1 MFSLIANP
9 ILERQPR
16 SFLLAIG
23 LVIISASVMLIA
35 FTSQITMIAMEH
47 DLGRFWRTTYDIL
60 VRPSGERSEI
70 EEQYGLVE
78 ANHLSGIWGGITFE
92 QYEAIKAIP
101 GVEVA
106 APLAMLG
113 YVQEIVSAD
122 VVDQLHEPGV
132 YTLKMSLRIED
143 RSGLY
148 ETIPRKPVYY
158 YYIGS
163 DVGSNVTLYDAN
175 RLFANPVRPPFSHLE
190 FPFLV
195 AGIDPVQEAALV
207 GLHQAMV
214 EGDYL
219 TGSESLVT
227 RPRFQAS
234 GGPAT
239 EIDAPI
245 LINATTYTSITQLAE
260 LRYLEL
266 SDDVFTLADIQDR
279 GGTTY
284 LETLPADTIAVQEL
298 SSADLYHILIE
309 GLRERGFSHSFAVDL
324 PGRMTYRPA
333 TYILPDNEL
342 VLEIMLPEEGQ
353 GYLIWPAYRSTHIGQ
368 PLWFDTA
375 FRPVIRGIFDIE
387 RIPQPEAVR
396 RIPLETYFPPVAILR
411 YDEQGQPVELPRV
424 LRPTL
429 NPAGYIQNPPLV
441 LTTLEAA
448 QLIKGN
454 ETISAIRVRVALEG
468 CSGDYL
474 TCPLTLQ
481 NQRKIETIAGEI
493 ARLTGL
499 DVDIMVGSSPTRIL
513 VHVPGVGYVEE
524 QWIQKNVTATYQERV
539 QTGHLILL
547 AALLG
552 IGGLFVLDLAWAE
565 VVARRRTIALQ
576 KALGW
581 RSSTV
586 FAQVLGH
593 LLLVSTLAA
602 ILGALAAWGVTGLLG
617 WQPPPMRLL
626 AGVPLL
632 VVLLSLL
639 GSLYPAW
646 LAARTPPVIGLQQG
660 NIRPTTRNRPGSS
673 FLPLPS
679 AFFLLAWRGLAR
691 RWSRS
696 ALGALTAALSAAL
709 LVLMLGV
716 TVDRQGVMS
725 GTLLG
730 EFILVRIE
738 GYHYAIVG
746 IGFGLAALSLAN
758 SLLAGVLERRREI
771 GVLKAVGWRTPTVAR
786 LFILEGAL
794 LGVLGGVA
802 GAALGLVTFVGLYET
817 ISPSLGWIGL
827 VGVLTPVI
835 VGALA
840 ATYPARV
847 AARVPP
853 AEAVRYE

>member
-1 MFSLIANP
+1 MALKIM
-9 ILERQPR
+9 
-16 SFLLAIG
+16 LAP
-23 LVIISASVMLIA
+23 
-35 FTSQITMIAMEH
+35 EE
-47 DLGRFWRTTYDIL
+47 
-60 VRPSGERSEI
+60 PSG
-70 EEQYGLVE
+70 
-78 ANHLSGIWGGITFE
+78 LSWE
-92 QYEAIKAIP
+92 W
-101 GVEVA
+101 
-106 APLAMLG
+106 
-113 YVQEIVSAD
+113 D
-122 VVDQLHEPGV
+122 W
-132 YTLKMSLRIED
+132 
-143 RSGLY
+143 
-148 ETIPRKPVYY
+148 
-158 YYIGS
+158 
-163 DVGSNVTLYDAN
+163 
-175 RLFANPVRPPFSHLE
+175 
-190 FPFLV
+190 
-195 AGIDPVQEAALV
+195 
-207 GLHQAMV
+207 
-214 EGDYL
+214 
-219 TGSESLVT
+219 
-227 RPRFQAS
+227 
-234 GGPAT
+234 
-239 EIDAPI
+239 
-245 LINATTYTSITQLAE
+245 
-260 LRYLEL
+260 
-266 SDDVFTLADIQDR
+266 
-279 GGTTY
+279 
-284 LETLPADTIAVQEL
+284 LP
-298 SSADLYHILIE
+298 
-309 GLRERGFSHSFAVDL
+309 
-324 PGRMTYRPA
+324 
-333 TYILPDNEL
+333 
-342 VLEIMLPEEGQ
+342 
-353 GYLIWPAYRSTHIGQ
+353 YRSTQGQ
-368 PLWFDTA
+368 RFDSP
-375 FRPVIRGIFDIE
+375 FRLNAKGAFDISY
-387 RIPQPEAVR
+387 IPEPDDVNR
-396 RIPLETYFPPVAILR
+396 VPLETYFPPIAILR
-411 YDEQGQPVELPRV
+411 YDESGNPVEPRV
-424 LRPTL
+424 LYPTL
-429 NPAGYIQNPPLV
+429 NPAGYVQPPPLV

-448 QLIKGN
+448 YVLR
-454 ETISAIRVRVALEG
+454 EEDAISAIRVRVAGIDE
-468 CSGDYL
+468 L
-474 TCPLTLQ
+474 TPAA
-481 NQRKIETIAGEI
+481 QRKIETIAGEI
-493 ARLTGL
+493 VRLTGL

-513 VHVPGVGYVEE
+513 VHVPGIGYVEE

-716 TVDRQGVMS
+716 TVDRQGAMS

-771 GVLKAVGWRTPTVAR
+771 GVLKAVGWHTVTVAR
-786 LFILEGAL
+786 LFLLEGGL
-794 LGVLGGVA
+794 LGLLGGLA
-802 GAALGLVTFVGLYET
+802 GAMLGLAIFAGLYET
-817 ISPSLGWIGL
+817 VSLSLGWIGL
-827 VGVLTPVI
+827 VGVLTPVA

-840 ATYPARV
+840 ALYPARV
-847 AARVPP
+847 AARIPP